1 MPSKARQLTRLSKK
15 RWGARAQNRV
25 VDMFE
30 RINQFVYVS
39 CQAIPNNASIS
50 FFLKGHMTRFFTVLA
65 RWQSWAQIFKCLGLS
80 LVVGTGVPELFCLS
94 STRKYSV
101 LLTMLLKISYHILQY
116 FPMYFNQELEISECL
131 KQVSKVC
138 QSSNSQCYIKP
149 VPTLHFSSTLHRWP
163 NIEASRFWCLS
174 I

>member
-1 MPSKARQLTRLSKK
+1 MPPKARQLTRLSK
-15 RWGARAQNRV
+15 RWGARAQIRV

-30 RINQFVYVS
+30 RITQFVYVS
-39 CQAIPNNASIS
+39 CQTIPNNVSNS
-50 FFLKGHMTRFFTVLA
+50 FFLRGHMTRFFAVLA
-65 RWQSWAQIFKCLGLS
+65 EQGLS
-80 LVVGTGVPELFCLS
+80 LVVGTGVAELFCLS
-94 STRKYSV
+94 DVWTRKYSV
-101 LLTMLLKISYHILQY
+101 LLTMLLKISYRILQY

-138 QSSNSQCYIKP
+138 QSSNSQYYIKP

-174 I
+174 T